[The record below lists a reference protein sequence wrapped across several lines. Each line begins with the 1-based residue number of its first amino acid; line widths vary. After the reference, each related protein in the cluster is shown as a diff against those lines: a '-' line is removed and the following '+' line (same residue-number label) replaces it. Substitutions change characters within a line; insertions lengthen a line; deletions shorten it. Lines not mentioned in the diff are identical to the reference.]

1 MRTLDTINLEKAYGL
16 VFESRAAGTES
27 QQAGENAKSLAIEKT
42 LIKAITEDLNATA
55 AHLETIQPLLG
66 TFEQG
71 HEGED
76 FQGLMNAMQAVQTA
90 VGNLQSRMSSG
101 SEETTED
108 MPPEKFPEEAP
119 GF

>member
-1 MRTLDTINLEKAYGL
+1 MRTIDTINLEKAYGL
-16 VFESRAAGTES
+16 VFESRAAGSES

-71 HEGED
+71 QEGEE
-76 FQGLMNAMQAVQTA
+76 FQGLLNAVQAVQAA
-90 VGNLQSRMSSG
+90 VGNLQSRVSGG
-101 SEETTED
+101 SEETAD
-108 MPPEKFPEEAP
+108 MPSEEFPEEAP